1 MPYGLE
7 YQEIEWLIQTFAAHP
22 EIKKV
27 VLFGSRA
34 LGTYRHNSDIDLVL
48 YGEID
53 QNVMAAIH
61 LELDELPLP
70 YLFDIKSA
78 EDITHAGLK
87 EHIKK
92 FGKKIYPTL

>member
-7 YQEIEWLIQTFAAHP
+7 DSEMELLIQVFAAHS
-22 EIKKV
+22 EIKEV

-34 LGTYRHNSDIDLVL
+34 LGTYRNNSDIDLVL

-53 QNVMAAIH
+53 QNVMAAIN

-78 EDITHAGLK
+78 ADITHVGLK
-87 EHIKK
+87 EHIEK
-92 FGKKIYPTL
+92 FGKKIYSI